1 MIKNQSLAGLRPFS
15 SVWQAATLLD
25 CSERRVYH
33 YVQEGRLTLAFNI
46 ARPGSDRACLRMAT
60 ASVVALQRRHPPSAE
75 VEPFLDLAVPA
86 TQFSFKAPQ
95 LARMLQCDLDHVYHL
110 IAAKVLQD
118 IGGPTRYRVPRD
130 SVLRFLTE
138 RRVK

>member
-15 SVWQAATLLD
+15 SVWQAAHLLD
-25 CSERRVYH
+25 CSERQVYH
-33 YVQEGRLTLAFNI
+33 YVQAGRLPLAFNI

-60 ASVVALQRRHPPSAE
+60 ASVVAMQRRHPPSTE
-75 VEPFLDLAVPA
+75 LEPFLNQAVPA

-95 LARMLQCDLDHVYHL
+95 LARMLQCDLDHVYRL
-110 IAAKVLQD
+110 ITTRVLED
-118 IGGPTRYRVPRD
+118 IGGPTRYRVPRE
-130 SVLRFLTE
+130 SVIHFLTE